1 MSQSTQVPGELVI
14 HRAVR
19 AARCAAIL
27 LLAVAGACIGPRTSN
42 DIAKPNK
49 ARAGIAI
56 VGSGG
61 AAGIQRTMVLDSA
74 TAHFMTVTRATCP
87 RTCAP
92 LDSASGALHESD
104 VKHIY
109 AVVQREHVFGLRE
122 AYGVCSGCAD
132 QALVTTAVFANR
144 QRKIITSDSY
154 ATPEVLGR
162 VHVAVAE
169 AIRTARET
177 R

>member
-1 MSQSTQVPGELVI
+1 MFRSVGI
-14 HRAVR
+14 
-19 AARCAAIL
+19 AAL
-27 LLAVAGACIGPRTSN
+27 VAGAACIGPRSSHDSQPTV
-42 DIAKPNK
+42 P

-61 AAGIQRTMVLDSA
+61 VAGLKRTMVLDSA

-87 RTCAP
+87 RSCAP
-92 LDSASGALHESD
+92 FDSASGALAEED
-104 VKHIY
+104 VAHIY
-109 AVVQREHVFGLRE
+109 AVVQREHVFSLHE
-122 AYGVCSGCAD
+122 AYGVCDGCAD